1 MVYLLHPHK
10 IIPFTQRHCLWCLS
24 FCFPTNIFLPGGTRL
39 VKVKQLLNEAA
50 LCCGPRSLS
59 DWRGSWNWALLVFAI
74 FLSKRWGSAV
84 QLCPA
89 LSCLNWQRL
98 EMIRYFCSFFFF
110 FTRHFCN
117 GRQCVCNKESHAHY
131 GLKSDWMAK
140 LLTKDKVLWTNCSN
154 YTFYLVFGIQTAS
167 AAAEFKCKCPS
178 HEINQRMENDEFQQL
193 FSYNDL
199 IRGDDGVRGRNRW
212 KRRLLSPISF
222 NALCHW

>member
-10 IIPFTQRHCLWCLS
+10 LIPFTQRHCLWCLS

-59 DWRGSWNWALLVFAI
+59 DWRGSWNWALLVFTI

-98 EMIRYFCSFFFF
+98 EMIRYFCSFFFLRDIF
-110 FTRHFCN
+110 AME
-117 GRQCVCNKESHAHY
+117 GSVCATKSHTLIT
-131 GLKSDWMAK
+131 GWKVTEWPNCWQK
-140 LLTKDKVLWTNCSN
+140 TKCFEQIVQIIP
-154 YTFYLVFGIQTAS
+154 FI
-167 AAAEFKCKCPS
+167 
-178 HEINQRMENDEFQQL
+178 
-193 FSYNDL
+193 
-199 IRGDDGVRGRNRW
+199 
-212 KRRLLSPISF
+212 
-222 NALCHW
+222 